1 MQWNQ
6 RVEKLERKQVAG
18 WAGAGC
24 GCGGVQIQVVR
35 LTAEGEKCKISCY
48 KNIQLRVTV
57 TVSKMFLTLQSAA
70 DEETNNEK

>member
-24 GCGGVQIQVVR
+24 GGVQIQVVR
-35 LTAEGEKCKISCY
+35 LTAEGEKCKISSLVI
-48 KNIQLRVTV
+48 KI
-57 TVSKMFLTLQSAA
+57 SS
-70 DEETNNEK
+70 